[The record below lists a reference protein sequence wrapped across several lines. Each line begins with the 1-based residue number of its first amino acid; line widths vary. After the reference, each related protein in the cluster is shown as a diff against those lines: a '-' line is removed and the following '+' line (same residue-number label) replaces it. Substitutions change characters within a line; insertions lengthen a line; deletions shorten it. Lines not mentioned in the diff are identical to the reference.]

1 VVLDGYHLQHH
12 YAKTVC
18 FSYVHIGWIPPS
30 VAPYY
35 VFMFNRLFF
44 NWFNIFPVI
53 SSVHQVGVLP
63 KYLITCRV
71 KLWQEESL
79 CLTVCPVKLWQ
90 EAVSCLECQVIWG
103 HTVSRSSLSYNF
115 CLMSPDSLSWN
126 VCFFVCFCFTFPVG
140 LASSSSFQFASFLES
155 WLWGHWASKKT
166 SQRMC
171 RIVYQ

>member
-1 VVLDGYHLQHH
+1 MFTLGGYHLQWHH
-12 YAKTVC
+12 IMCLCSAGYSLIGLTFSCHQFC
-18 FSYVHIGWIPPS
+18 F
-30 VAPYY
+30 
-35 VFMFNRLFF
+35 F
-44 NWFNIFPVI
+44 
-53 SSVHQVGVLP
+53 QVGVLP
-63 KYLITCRV
+63 KYLITCHV

-103 HTVSRSSLSYNF
+103 HTVSRSSLSYNS

-126 VCFFVCFCFTFPVG
+126 VCVFVCFSFTFPVG

-155 WLWGHWASKKT
+155 WLWGHWTSKKT